1 MSEAQDMPQDRLVD
15 DRYRIVRKIAD
26 GGMAT
31 VYQAVDVRLGRDVAI
46 KIMHQQLAQGP
57 YRDQFIA
64 RFHREANAAASIAS
78 PYIVQVYDTGEH
90 DGLDYLVME
99 YVKGVNLRAEMQRKR
114 TFSVRETLRVVSETL
129 SGLAAA
135 HAAQVVH
142 RDIKPENILINNRG
156 RVQITDF
163 GLAKAISQ
171 ATLSSTGM
179 LLGTAAYLAPEM
191 ISDNEALP
199 QGDCY
204 SVGIMAWEM
213 LTGRVPFQTDNPVT
227 MVFKHVNENVP
238 SVATVCTGIDP
249 RVARFITSLTNRDI
263 ADRPADASVALD
275 RLQELMRTLP
285 PESLRYRYDPSA
297 QPTATTAMPMAA
309 VAANAAATQHPD
321 TQPANNAQPTGAHA
335 AQDDGGQ
342 PSMPPTHA
350 AADIARVQ
358 GNTPASPDGP
368 SSPSMSG
375 RQPQPDMTASG
386 TVPRSQSGSAPRGN
400 DEPTNMLA
408 RPMTYGGHP
417 TDGMPFAGDDAPTA
431 MQPKKRRHTGLI
443 IGIIA
448 FVAILA
454 AGGGTAAWWY
464 YAGPGSY
471 NTMPKPEG
479 LTCEQNAPCKIT
491 GVPWKS
497 YESALNVSNIK
508 YAVSKAYSD
517 DVAEGDVISTDPAYV
532 DAHVS
537 KRGEQRV
544 KVVVSLGVRHV
555 TIPEDIKSSDDP
567 LAALKQAGIEHIE
580 HSDDTDEWS
589 LDVPQGMVISI
600 TPHPGA
606 TIAHNET
613 VDVVLSKGPMP
624 VQMPDLIGQTEDY
637 AKKTLEDDKLEVTFN
652 EEFSD
657 SVAAGHVLYTS
668 QDAGS
673 TLHWGDAVTVTLSK
687 GPETVKMP
695 DVVGKSPEDAQKAIE
710 DLGLK
715 VKVEKPLGVD
725 VLHRVQSQDP
735 KAGSDVPK
743 RTKDG
748 DPTTVTIRVV

>member
-1 MSEAQDMPQDRLVD
+1 MSEAQDMPKDRLVD
-15 DRYRIVRKIAD
+15 GRYRIVRKIAD

-57 YRDQFIA
+57 YREQFIA

-78 PYIVQVYDTGEH
+78 PYIVQVYDSGEH

-99 YVKGVNLRAEMQRKR
+99 YVKGVNLRAEMQHKR

-135 HAAQVVH
+135 HAARVVH

-213 LTGRVPFQTDNPVT
+213 LAGRVPFQTDNPVT

-238 SVATVCTGIDP
+238 SIATVCAGIDP
-249 RVARFITSLTNRDI
+249 RVARFISSLTNRDV

-285 PESLRYRYDPSA
+285 PEALRYRYDPSA
-297 QPTATTAMPMAA
+297 QPQPTTAMSA
-309 VAANAAATQHPD
+309 VAANAANAANSTDIAHDPNAAGR
-321 TQPANNAQPTGAHA
+321 PAPAQPMERM
-335 AQDDGGQ
+335 Q
-342 PSMPPTHA
+342 
-350 AADIARVQ
+350 
-358 GNTPASPDGP
+358 
-368 SSPSMSG
+368 
-375 RQPQPDMTASG
+375 SG
-386 TVPRSQSGSAPRGN
+386 TAPRGN
-400 DEPTNMLA
+400 DDPTSTIA
-408 RPMTYGGHP
+408 RPPQTP
-417 TDGMPFAGDDAPTA
+417 SDGRPPMSGSSAAPFAGDDSPTA
-431 MQPKKRRHTGLI
+431 MQPQRKSHVGLI
-443 IGIIA
+443 VGI
-448 FVAILA
+448 VAAIVAVLA
-454 AGGGTAAWWY
+454 AGGTWAWWY

-479 LTCEQNAPCKIT
+479 LECEQNAPCRIT
-491 GVPWKS
+491 GVDWKS
-497 YESALNVSNIK
+497 YESALNVSDIH
-508 YAVSKAYSD
+508 YEVSRAHSD
-517 DVAEGDVISTDPAYV
+517 DVPEGDVISTDPAYV

-537 KRGEQRV
+537 KRHEQTV
-544 KVVVSLGVRHV
+544 KVVVSLGIQQV
-555 TIPEDIKSSDDP
+555 TIPKDIKSSDDP
-567 LAALKQAGIEHIE
+567 LAALKRAGIEHIE

-600 TPHPGA
+600 TPEPGT

-624 VQMPDLIGQTEDY
+624 VQMPDLIGQTKDY
-637 AKKTLEDDKLEVTFN
+637 AQKTLEEDKLEVTFE

-657 SVAAGHVLYTS
+657 SVPVGQVLYTS

-673 TLHWGDAVTVTLSK
+673 TLHWGDAVTVTVSK

-695 DVVGKSPEDAQKAIE
+695 DVVGKSPEDARKELEA
-710 DLGLK
+710 LGLK
-715 VKVEKPLGVD
+715 VKIDKPLGVD
-725 VLHRVQSQDP
+725 VLHRVQGQDP

-748 DPTTVTIRVV
+748 DPTTVTIRIV

>member
-1 MSEAQDMPQDRLVD
+1 MSEAQDMPKDRLVD
-15 DRYRIVRKIAD
+15 GRYRIVRKIAD

-57 YRDQFIA
+57 YREQFIA

-78 PYIVQVYDTGEH
+78 PYIVQVYDSGEH

-99 YVKGVNLRAEMQRKR
+99 YVKGVNLRAEMQHKR

-135 HAAQVVH
+135 HAARVVH

-213 LTGRVPFQTDNPVT
+213 LAGRVPFQTDNPVT

-238 SVATVCTGIDP
+238 SIATVCAGIDP
-249 RVARFITSLTNRDI
+249 RVARFISSLTNRDV

-285 PESLRYRYDPSA
+285 PEALRYRYDPSA
-297 QPTATTAMPMAA
+297 QPQPTTAMSA
-309 VAANAAATQHPD
+309 VAANAANSTDIAHD
-321 TQPANNAQPTGAHA
+321 SNAAGRPAPAQPMERM
-335 AQDDGGQ
+335 Q
-342 PSMPPTHA
+342 
-350 AADIARVQ
+350 
-358 GNTPASPDGP
+358 
-368 SSPSMSG
+368 
-375 RQPQPDMTASG
+375 SG
-386 TVPRSQSGSAPRGN
+386 TAPRGN
-400 DEPTNMLA
+400 DDPTSTIA
-408 RPMTYGGHP
+408 RPPQTP
-417 TDGMPFAGDDAPTA
+417 SDGRPPMSGSSAAPFAGDDSPTA
-431 MQPKKRRHTGLI
+431 MQPQRKSHVGLI
-443 IGIIA
+443 VGI
-448 FVAILA
+448 VAAIVAVLA
-454 AGGGTAAWWY
+454 AGGTWAWWY

-479 LTCEQNAPCKIT
+479 LECEQNAPCRIT
-491 GVPWKS
+491 GVDWKS
-497 YESALNVSNIK
+497 YESALNVSDIH
-508 YAVSKAYSD
+508 YEVSRAHSD
-517 DVAEGDVISTDPAYV
+517 DVPEGDVISTDPAYV

-537 KRGEQRV
+537 KRHEQTV
-544 KVVVSLGVRHV
+544 KVVVSLGIQQV
-555 TIPEDIKSSDDP
+555 TIPKDIKSSDDP
-567 LAALKQAGIEHIE
+567 LAALKRAGIEHIE

-600 TPHPGA
+600 TPEPGT

-624 VQMPDLIGQTEDY
+624 VQMPDLIGQTKDY
-637 AKKTLEDDKLEVTFN
+637 AQKTLEEDKLEVTFE

-657 SVAAGHVLYTS
+657 SVPVGQVLYTS

-673 TLHWGDAVTVTLSK
+673 TLHWGDAVTVTVSK

-695 DVVGKSPEDAQKAIE
+695 DVVGKSPEDARKELEA
-710 DLGLK
+710 LGLK
-715 VKVEKPLGVD
+715 VKIDKPLGVD
-725 VLHRVQSQDP
+725 VLHRVQGQDP

-748 DPTTVTIRVV
+748 DPTTVTIRIV

>member
-1 MSEAQDMPQDRLVD
+1 MSEAQDMPKDRLVD
-15 DRYRIVRKIAD
+15 GRYRIVRKIAD

-57 YRDQFIA
+57 YREQFIA

-78 PYIVQVYDTGEH
+78 PYIVQVYDSGEH

-99 YVKGVNLRAEMQRKR
+99 YVKGVNLRAEMQHKR

-135 HAAQVVH
+135 HAARVVH

-213 LTGRVPFQTDNPVT
+213 LAGRVPFQTDNPVT

-238 SVATVCTGIDP
+238 SIATVCAGIDP
-249 RVARFITSLTNRDI
+249 RVARFISNLTNRDV

-285 PESLRYRYDPSA
+285 PEALRYRYDPSA
-297 QPTATTAMPMAA
+297 QPQPTTAMSA
-309 VAANAAATQHPD
+309 VAANAANAANSTDIAHD
-321 TQPANNAQPTGAHA
+321 SNAAGRPAPAQPMERM
-335 AQDDGGQ
+335 Q
-342 PSMPPTHA
+342 
-350 AADIARVQ
+350 
-358 GNTPASPDGP
+358 
-368 SSPSMSG
+368 
-375 RQPQPDMTASG
+375 SG
-386 TVPRSQSGSAPRGN
+386 TAPRGN
-400 DEPTNMLA
+400 DDPTSTIA
-408 RPMTYGGHP
+408 RPPQTP
-417 TDGMPFAGDDAPTA
+417 SDGRPPMPGSSAAPFAGDDSPTA
-431 MQPKKRRHTGLI
+431 MQPQRKSHVGLI
-443 IGIIA
+443 VGI
-448 FVAILA
+448 VAAIVAVLA
-454 AGGGTAAWWY
+454 AGGTWAWWY

-479 LTCEQNAPCKIT
+479 LECEQNAPCRIT
-491 GVPWKS
+491 GVDWKS
-497 YESALNVSNIK
+497 YESALNVSDIH
-508 YAVSKAYSD
+508 YEVSRAHSD
-517 DVAEGDVISTDPAYV
+517 DVPEGDVISTDPAYV

-537 KRGEQRV
+537 KRHEQTV
-544 KVVVSLGVRHV
+544 KVVVSLGIQQV
-555 TIPEDIKSSDDP
+555 TIPKDIKSSDDP
-567 LAALKQAGIEHIE
+567 LAALKRAGIEHIE

-600 TPHPGA
+600 TPEPGT
-606 TIAHNET
+606 TIAHNEA

-624 VQMPDLIGQTEDY
+624 VQMPDLIGQTKDY
-637 AKKTLEDDKLEVTFN
+637 AQKTLEEDKLEVTFE

-657 SVAAGHVLYTS
+657 SVPVGQVLYTS

-673 TLHWGDAVTVTLSK
+673 TLHWGDAVTVTVSK

-695 DVVGKSPEDAQKAIE
+695 DVVGKSPEDARKELEA
-710 DLGLK
+710 LGLK
-715 VKVEKPLGVD
+715 VKIDKPLGVD
-725 VLHRVQSQDP
+725 VLHRVQGQDP

-748 DPTTVTIRVV
+748 DPTTVTIRIV

>member
-1 MSEAQDMPQDRLVD
+1 MSEAQDMPKDRLVD
-15 DRYRIVRKIAD
+15 GRYRIVRKIAD

-78 PYIVQVYDTGEH
+78 PYIVQVYDSGEH

-99 YVKGVNLRAEMQRKR
+99 YVKGVNLRAEMQHKR

-135 HAAQVVH
+135 HAARVVH

-213 LTGRVPFQTDNPVT
+213 LAGRVPFQTDNPVT

-238 SVATVCTGIDP
+238 SIATVCAGIDP
-249 RVARFITSLTNRDI
+249 RVARFISSLTNRDV

-285 PESLRYRYDPSA
+285 PEALRYRYDPSA
-297 QPTATTAMPMAA
+297 QPQPTTAMSA
-309 VAANAAATQHPD
+309 VAANAANAANSTDIAHD
-321 TQPANNAQPTGAHA
+321 SNAAGRPAPAQPMERM
-335 AQDDGGQ
+335 Q
-342 PSMPPTHA
+342 
-350 AADIARVQ
+350 
-358 GNTPASPDGP
+358 
-368 SSPSMSG
+368 
-375 RQPQPDMTASG
+375 SG
-386 TVPRSQSGSAPRGN
+386 TAPRGN
-400 DEPTNMLA
+400 DDPTSTIA
-408 RPMTYGGHP
+408 RPPQTP
-417 TDGMPFAGDDAPTA
+417 SDGRPPMSGSSAAPFAGDDSPTA
-431 MQPKKRRHTGLI
+431 MQPQRKSHVGLI
-443 IGIIA
+443 VGI
-448 FVAILA
+448 VAAIVAVLA
-454 AGGGTAAWWY
+454 AGGTWAWWY

-479 LTCEQNAPCKIT
+479 LECEQNAPCRIT
-491 GVPWKS
+491 GVDWKS
-497 YESALNVSNIK
+497 YESALNVSDIH
-508 YAVSKAYSD
+508 YEVSRAHSD
-517 DVAEGDVISTDPAYV
+517 DVPEGDVISTDPAYV

-537 KRGEQRV
+537 KRHEQTV
-544 KVVVSLGVRHV
+544 KVVVSLGIQQV
-555 TIPEDIKSSDDP
+555 TIPKDIKSSDDP
-567 LAALKQAGIEHIE
+567 LAALKRAGIEHIE

-589 LDVPQGMVISI
+589 LDVPQGMIISI
-600 TPHPGA
+600 TPEPGT

-624 VQMPDLIGQTEDY
+624 VQMPDLIGQTKDY
-637 AKKTLEDDKLEVTFN
+637 AQKTLEEDKLEVTFE

-657 SVAAGHVLYTS
+657 SVPVGQVLYTS

-673 TLHWGDAVTVTLSK
+673 TLHWGDAVTVTVSK

-695 DVVGKSPEDAQKAIE
+695 DVVGKSPEDARKE
-710 DLGLK
+710 LEVLGLK
-715 VKVEKPLGVD
+715 VKIDKPLGVD
-725 VLHRVQSQDP
+725 VLHRVQGQDP

-748 DPTTVTIRVV
+748 DPTTVTIRIV

>member
-1 MSEAQDMPQDRLVD
+1 MSEAQDMPKDRLVD
-15 DRYRIVRKIAD
+15 GRYRIVRKIAD

-31 VYQAVDVRLGRDVAI
+31 VYQAVDVRLGRDVAL

-57 YRDQFIA
+57 YREQFIA

-78 PYIVQVYDTGEH
+78 PNIVQVYDTGEH

-114 TFSVRETLRVVSETL
+114 TFSVRETLRVVAETL
-129 SGLAAA
+129 GGLAAA
-135 HAAQVVH
+135 HAARVVH
-142 RDIKPENILINNRG
+142 RDIKPENILINSRG

-213 LTGRVPFQTDNPVT
+213 LAGRVPFQTDNPVT

-249 RVARFITSLTNRDI
+249 RVARFVSSLTNRDV

-285 PESLRYRYDPSA
+285 PDALRYRYDPTA
-297 QPTATTAMPMAA
+297 QPQPTTAMSAL
-309 VAANAAATQHPD
+309 AANAA
-321 TQPANNAQPTGAHA
+321 NAQP
-335 AQDDGGQ
+335 Q
-342 PSMPPTHA
+342 PSAQPEPDVRPQSPAQPM
-350 AADIARVQ
+350 AR
-358 GNTPASPDGP
+358 
-368 SSPSMSG
+368 MH
-375 RQPQPDMTASG
+375 SG
-386 TVPRSQSGSAPRGN
+386 TAPRGN
-400 DEPTNMLA
+400 DDPTGTIA
-408 RPMTYGGHP
+408 
-417 TDGMPFAGDDAPTA
+417 MPSPAPGSGSPAAGSPFGGDDSPTA
-431 MQPKKRRHTGLI
+431 MQSQRKSHIGLI
-443 IGIIA
+443 VGII
-448 FVAILA
+448 VAIVAVLA
-454 AGGGTAAWWY
+454 AGGTWAWWY

-479 LTCEQNAPCKIT
+479 LKCEQNAPCRIT
-491 GVPWKS
+491 GVEWKS
-497 YESALNVSNIK
+497 YESALNVSDID
-508 YAVSKAYSD
+508 YEVSRAHSD
-517 DVAEGDVISTDPAYV
+517 DVPEGDIISTDPAYV

-537 KRGEQRV
+537 KRREQKV
-544 KVVVSLGVRHV
+544 KVVVSLGIRQV

-567 LAALKQAGIEHIE
+567 LAVLKQAGIEHIE
-580 HSDDTDEWS
+580 HSDDADEWS
-589 LDVPQGMVISI
+589 LDVPQGMLISI
-600 TPHPGA
+600 TPDPGT

-613 VDVVLSKGPMP
+613 VGVVLSKGPMP
-624 VQMPDLIGQTEDY
+624 VQMPDLIGQTKDY
-637 AKKTLEDDKLEVTFN
+637 AQKTLENDKLEVTFN
-652 EEFSD
+652 EEYSD

-673 TLHWGDAVTVTLSK
+673 TLHWGDAVTVTVSK

-695 DVVGKSPEDAQKAIE
+695 DVVRKSTDEARKELEA
-710 DLGLK
+710 LGFK
-715 VKVEKPLGVD
+715 VKIERPLAGAE
-725 VLHRVQSQDP
+725 VLHLVQSQDP

-748 DPTTVTIRVV
+748 EPTTVTIRVV

>member
-1 MSEAQDMPQDRLVD
+1 MSEAQDMPKDRLVD
-15 DRYRIVRKIAD
+15 GRYRIVRKIAD

-57 YRDQFIA
+57 YREQFIA

-78 PYIVQVYDTGEH
+78 PYIVQVYDSGEH

-99 YVKGVNLRAEMQRKR
+99 YVKGVNLRAEMQHKR

-135 HAAQVVH
+135 HAARVVH

-213 LTGRVPFQTDNPVT
+213 LAGRVPFQTDNPVT

-238 SVATVCTGIDP
+238 SIATVCAGIDP
-249 RVARFITSLTNRDI
+249 RVARFISSLTNRDV

-285 PESLRYRYDPSA
+285 PEALRYRYDPSA
-297 QPTATTAMPMAA
+297 QPQPTTAMSA
-309 VAANAAATQHPD
+309 VAANAANAANSTDIAHD
-321 TQPANNAQPTGAHA
+321 SNAAGRPAPAQPMERM
-335 AQDDGGQ
+335 Q
-342 PSMPPTHA
+342 
-350 AADIARVQ
+350 
-358 GNTPASPDGP
+358 
-368 SSPSMSG
+368 
-375 RQPQPDMTASG
+375 SG
-386 TVPRSQSGSAPRGN
+386 TAPRGN
-400 DEPTNMLA
+400 DDPTSTIA
-408 RPMTYGGHP
+408 RPPQTP
-417 TDGMPFAGDDAPTA
+417 SDGRPPMSGSSAAPFAGDDSPTA
-431 MQPKKRRHTGLI
+431 MQPQRKSHVGLI
-443 IGIIA
+443 VGI
-448 FVAILA
+448 VAAIVAVLA
-454 AGGGTAAWWY
+454 AGGTWAWWY

-479 LTCEQNAPCKIT
+479 LECEQNAPCRIT
-491 GVPWKS
+491 GVDWKS
-497 YESALNVSNIK
+497 YESALNVSDIH
-508 YAVSKAYSD
+508 YEVSRAHSD
-517 DVAEGDVISTDPAYV
+517 DVPEGDVISTDPAYV

-537 KRGEQRV
+537 KRHEQTV
-544 KVVVSLGVRHV
+544 KVVVSLGIQQV
-555 TIPEDIKSSDDP
+555 TIPKDIKSSDDP
-567 LAALKQAGIEHIE
+567 LAALKRAGIEHIE

-600 TPHPGA
+600 TPEPGT

-624 VQMPDLIGQTEDY
+624 VQMPDLIGQTKDY
-637 AKKTLEDDKLEVTFN
+637 AQKTLEEDKLEVTFE

-657 SVAAGHVLYTS
+657 SVPVGQVLYTS

-673 TLHWGDAVTVTLSK
+673 TLHWGDAVTVTVSK

-695 DVVGKSPEDAQKAIE
+695 DVVGKSPEDARKE
-710 DLGLK
+710 LEVLGLK
-715 VKVEKPLGVD
+715 VKIDKPLGVD
-725 VLHRVQSQDP
+725 VLHRVQGQDP

-748 DPTTVTIRVV
+748 DPTTVTIRIV

>member
-1 MSEAQDMPQDRLVD
+1 MSEAQDMPKDRLVD
-15 DRYRIVRKIAD
+15 GRYRIVRKIAD

-57 YRDQFIA
+57 YREQFIA

-78 PYIVQVYDTGEH
+78 PYIVQVYDSGEH

-99 YVKGVNLRAEMQRKR
+99 YVKGVNLRAEMQHKR

-135 HAAQVVH
+135 HAARVVH

-213 LTGRVPFQTDNPVT
+213 LAGRVPFQTDNPVT

-238 SVATVCTGIDP
+238 SIATVCAGIDP
-249 RVARFITSLTNRDI
+249 RVARFISSLTNRDV

-285 PESLRYRYDPSA
+285 PEALRYRYDPSA
-297 QPTATTAMPMAA
+297 QPQPTTAMSA
-309 VAANAAATQHPD
+309 VAANAANAANSTDIAHDPNAAGR
-321 TQPANNAQPTGAHA
+321 PAPAQPMERM
-335 AQDDGGQ
+335 Q
-342 PSMPPTHA
+342 
-350 AADIARVQ
+350 
-358 GNTPASPDGP
+358 
-368 SSPSMSG
+368 
-375 RQPQPDMTASG
+375 SG
-386 TVPRSQSGSAPRGN
+386 TAPRGN
-400 DEPTNMLA
+400 DDPTSTIA
-408 RPMTYGGHP
+408 RPPQTP
-417 TDGMPFAGDDAPTA
+417 SDGRPPMSGSSAAPFAGDDSPTA
-431 MQPKKRRHTGLI
+431 MQPQRKSHVGLI
-443 IGIIA
+443 VGI
-448 FVAILA
+448 VAAIVAVLA
-454 AGGGTAAWWY
+454 AGGTWAWWY

-479 LTCEQNAPCKIT
+479 LECEQNAPCRIT
-491 GVPWKS
+491 GVDWKS
-497 YESALNVSNIK
+497 YESALNVSDIH
-508 YAVSKAYSD
+508 YEVSRAHSD
-517 DVAEGDVISTDPAYV
+517 DVPEGDVISTDPAYV

-537 KRGEQRV
+537 KRHEQTV
-544 KVVVSLGVRHV
+544 KVVVSLGIQQV
-555 TIPEDIKSSDDP
+555 TIPKDIKSSDDP
-567 LAALKQAGIEHIE
+567 LAALKRAGIEHIE

-600 TPHPGA
+600 TPEPDT

-624 VQMPDLIGQTEDY
+624 VQMPDLIGQTKDY
-637 AKKTLEDDKLEVTFN
+637 AQKTLEEDKLEVTFE

-657 SVAAGHVLYTS
+657 SVPVGQVLYTS

-673 TLHWGDAVTVTLSK
+673 TLHWGDAVTVTVSK

-695 DVVGKSPEDAQKAIE
+695 DVVGKSPEDARKELEA
-710 DLGLK
+710 LGLK
-715 VKVEKPLGVD
+715 VKIDKPLGVD
-725 VLHRVQSQDP
+725 VLHRVQGQDP

-748 DPTTVTIRVV
+748 DPTTVTLRIV

>member
-1 MSEAQDMPQDRLVD
+1 MSEAQDMPKDRLVD
-15 DRYRIVRKIAD
+15 GRYRIVRKIAD

-31 VYQAVDVRLGRDVAI
+31 VYQAVDVRLGRDVAL

-57 YRDQFIA
+57 YREQFIA

-78 PYIVQVYDTGEH
+78 PNIVQVYDTGEH

-114 TFSVRETLRVVSETL
+114 TFSVRETLRVVAETL
-129 SGLAAA
+129 GGLAAA
-135 HAAQVVH
+135 HAARVVH
-142 RDIKPENILINNRG
+142 RDIKPENILINSRG

-213 LTGRVPFQTDNPVT
+213 LAGRVPFQTDNPVT

-249 RVARFITSLTNRDI
+249 RVARFVSSLTNRDV

-285 PESLRYRYDPSA
+285 PDALRYRYDPEA
-297 QPTATTAMPMAA
+297 QPTTAMSTL
-309 VAANAAATQHPD
+309 AANAAA
-321 TQPANNAQPTGAHA
+321 AQPQSA
-335 AQDDGGQ
+335 AQ
-342 PSMPPTHA
+342 PM
-350 AADIARVQ
+350 AR
-358 GNTPASPDGP
+358 
-368 SSPSMSG
+368 MH
-375 RQPQPDMTASG
+375 SG
-386 TVPRSQSGSAPRGN
+386 TAPRGN
-400 DEPTNMLA
+400 DDPTGTIAMPSPASASGSPTAEP
-408 RPMTYGGHP
+408 PVG
-417 TDGMPFAGDDAPTA
+417 GDDSPTA
-431 MQPKKRRHTGLI
+431 MQPRRKRHVGLI
-443 IGIIA
+443 LGII
-448 FVAILA
+448 VAIVAVLA
-454 AGGGTAAWWY
+454 AGGTWAWWY

-471 NTMPKPEG
+471 NTMPMPEG
-479 LTCEQNAPCKIT
+479 LKCEQNAPCKIT
-491 GVPWKS
+491 GVDWKS
-497 YESALNVSNIK
+497 YESALKVSDIH
-508 YAVSKAYSD
+508 YEVSRAHSD
-517 DVAEGDVISTDPAYV
+517 DVPEGDVISTDPAYV

-537 KRGEQRV
+537 KRHEQTV
-544 KVVVSLGVRHV
+544 KVVISLGIQQV
-555 TIPEDIKSSDDP
+555 TIPKDIESSDDP

-600 TPHPGA
+600 TPGPGT

-624 VQMPDLIGQTEDY
+624 VQMPDLIGQTKDY
-637 AKKTLEDDKLEVTFN
+637 AQKTLEDDKLEVTFN
-652 EEFSD
+652 EEYSD

-673 TLHWGDAVTVTLSK
+673 TLHWGDAVTVTVSK

-695 DVVGKSPEDAQKAIE
+695 NVVGKSTEDAQKELEA
-710 DLGLK
+710 LGLN
-715 VKVEKPLGVD
+715 VKIDKPLGVD
-725 VLHRVQSQDP
+725 VLHRVQGQDP
-735 KAGSDVPK
+735 EAGSDVPK

>member
-1 MSEAQDMPQDRLVD
+1 MSEAQDMPKDRLVD
-15 DRYRIVRKIAD
+15 GRYRIVRKIAD

-57 YRDQFIA
+57 YREQFIA

-78 PYIVQVYDTGEH
+78 PYIVQVYDSGEH

-99 YVKGVNLRAEMQRKR
+99 YVKGVNLRAEMQHKR

-135 HAAQVVH
+135 HAARVVH

-213 LTGRVPFQTDNPVT
+213 LAGRVPFQTDNPVT

-238 SVATVCTGIDP
+238 SIATVCAGIDP
-249 RVARFITSLTNRDI
+249 RVARFISSLTNRDV

-285 PESLRYRYDPSA
+285 PEALRYRYDPSA
-297 QPTATTAMPMAA
+297 QPQPTTAMSA
-309 VAANAAATQHPD
+309 VAANAANAANSTDIAHD
-321 TQPANNAQPTGAHA
+321 SNAAGRPAPAQPMERM
-335 AQDDGGQ
+335 Q
-342 PSMPPTHA
+342 
-350 AADIARVQ
+350 
-358 GNTPASPDGP
+358 
-368 SSPSMSG
+368 
-375 RQPQPDMTASG
+375 SG
-386 TVPRSQSGSAPRGN
+386 TAPRGN
-400 DEPTNMLA
+400 DDPTSTIA
-408 RPMTYGGHP
+408 RPPQTP
-417 TDGMPFAGDDAPTA
+417 SDGRPPMSGSSAAPFAGDDSPTA
-431 MQPKKRRHTGLI
+431 MQPQRKSHVGLI
-443 IGIIA
+443 VGI
-448 FVAILA
+448 VAAIVAVLA
-454 AGGGTAAWWY
+454 AGGTWAWWY

-479 LTCEQNAPCKIT
+479 LECEQNAPCRIT
-491 GVPWKS
+491 GVDWKS
-497 YESALNVSNIK
+497 YESALNVSDIH
-508 YAVSKAYSD
+508 YEVSRAHSD
-517 DVAEGDVISTDPAYV
+517 DVPEGDVISTDPAYV

-537 KRGEQRV
+537 KRHEQTV
-544 KVVVSLGVRHV
+544 KVVVSLGIQQV
-555 TIPEDIKSSDDP
+555 TIPKDIKSSDDP
-567 LAALKQAGIEHIE
+567 LAALKRAGIEHIE

-589 LDVPQGMVISI
+589 LDVPQGMIISI
-600 TPHPGA
+600 TPEPGT

-624 VQMPDLIGQTEDY
+624 VQMPDLIGQTKDY
-637 AKKTLEDDKLEVTFN
+637 AQKTLEEDKLEVTFE

-657 SVAAGHVLYTS
+657 SVPVGQVLYTS

-673 TLHWGDAVTVTLSK
+673 TLHWGDAVTVTVSK

-695 DVVGKSPEDAQKAIE
+695 DVVGKSPEDARKE
-710 DLGLK
+710 LEVLGLK
-715 VKVEKPLGVD
+715 VKIDKPLGVD
-725 VLHRVQSQDP
+725 VLHRVQGQDP

-748 DPTTVTIRVV
+748 DPTTVTIRIV

>member
-1 MSEAQDMPQDRLVD
+1 MSEAQDMPKDRLVD
-15 DRYRIVRKIAD
+15 GRYRIVRKIAD

-57 YRDQFIA
+57 YREQFIA

-78 PYIVQVYDTGEH
+78 PYIVQVYDSGEH

-99 YVKGVNLRAEMQRKR
+99 YVKGVNLRAEMQHKR

-135 HAAQVVH
+135 HAARVVH

-213 LTGRVPFQTDNPVT
+213 LAGRVPFQTDNPVT

-238 SVATVCTGIDP
+238 SIATVCAGIDP
-249 RVARFITSLTNRDI
+249 RVARFISSLTNRDV

-275 RLQELMRTLP
+275 RLQKLMRTLP
-285 PESLRYRYDPSA
+285 PEALRYRYDPSA
-297 QPTATTAMPMAA
+297 QPQPTTAMSA
-309 VAANAAATQHPD
+309 VAANAANAANSTDIAHDPNAAGR
-321 TQPANNAQPTGAHA
+321 PAPAQPMERM
-335 AQDDGGQ
+335 Q
-342 PSMPPTHA
+342 
-350 AADIARVQ
+350 
-358 GNTPASPDGP
+358 
-368 SSPSMSG
+368 
-375 RQPQPDMTASG
+375 SG
-386 TVPRSQSGSAPRGN
+386 TAPRGN
-400 DEPTNMLA
+400 DDPTSTIA
-408 RPMTYGGHP
+408 RPPQTP
-417 TDGMPFAGDDAPTA
+417 SDGRPPMSGSSAAPFAGDDSPTA
-431 MQPKKRRHTGLI
+431 MQPQRKSHVGLI
-443 IGIIA
+443 VGI
-448 FVAILA
+448 VAAIVAVLA
-454 AGGGTAAWWY
+454 AGGTWAWWY

-479 LTCEQNAPCKIT
+479 LECEQNAPCRIT
-491 GVPWKS
+491 GVDWKS
-497 YESALNVSNIK
+497 YESALNVSDIH
-508 YAVSKAYSD
+508 YEVSRAHSD
-517 DVAEGDVISTDPAYV
+517 DVPEGDVISTDPAYV

-537 KRGEQRV
+537 KRHEQTV
-544 KVVVSLGVRHV
+544 KVVVSLGIQQV
-555 TIPEDIKSSDDP
+555 TIPKDIKSSDDP
-567 LAALKQAGIEHIE
+567 LAALKRAGIEHIE

-600 TPHPGA
+600 TPEPDT

-624 VQMPDLIGQTEDY
+624 VQMPDLIGQTKDY
-637 AKKTLEDDKLEVTFN
+637 AQKTLEEDKLEVTFE

-657 SVAAGHVLYTS
+657 SVPVGQVLYTS

-673 TLHWGDAVTVTLSK
+673 TLHWGDAVTVTVSK

-695 DVVGKSPEDAQKAIE
+695 DVVGKSPEDARKELEA
-710 DLGLK
+710 LGLK
-715 VKVEKPLGVD
+715 VKIDKPLGVD
-725 VLHRVQSQDP
+725 VLHRVQGQDP

-748 DPTTVTIRVV
+748 DPTTVTLRIV

>member
-1 MSEAQDMPQDRLVD
+1 MSEAQDMPKDRLVD
-15 DRYRIVRKIAD
+15 GRYRIVRKIAD

-57 YRDQFIA
+57 YREQFIA

-78 PYIVQVYDTGEH
+78 PYIVQVYDSGEH

-99 YVKGVNLRAEMQRKR
+99 YVKGVNLRAEMQHKR

-135 HAAQVVH
+135 HAVRVVH

-213 LTGRVPFQTDNPVT
+213 LAGRVPFQTDNPVT

-238 SVATVCTGIDP
+238 SIATVCAGIDP
-249 RVARFITSLTNRDI
+249 RVARFISSLTNRDV

-285 PESLRYRYDPSA
+285 PEALRYRYDPSA
-297 QPTATTAMPMAA
+297 QPQPTTAMSA
-309 VAANAAATQHPD
+309 VAANAANAANSTDIAHDPNAAGR
-321 TQPANNAQPTGAHA
+321 PAPAQPMERM
-335 AQDDGGQ
+335 Q
-342 PSMPPTHA
+342 
-350 AADIARVQ
+350 
-358 GNTPASPDGP
+358 
-368 SSPSMSG
+368 
-375 RQPQPDMTASG
+375 SG
-386 TVPRSQSGSAPRGN
+386 TAPRGN
-400 DEPTNMLA
+400 DDPTSTIA
-408 RPMTYGGHP
+408 RPPQTP
-417 TDGMPFAGDDAPTA
+417 SDGRPPMSGSSAAPFAGDDSPTA
-431 MQPKKRRHTGLI
+431 MQPQRKSHVGLI
-443 IGIIA
+443 VGI
-448 FVAILA
+448 VAAIVAVLA
-454 AGGGTAAWWY
+454 AGGTWAWWY

-479 LTCEQNAPCKIT
+479 LECEQNAPCRIT
-491 GVPWKS
+491 GVDWKS
-497 YESALNVSNIK
+497 YESALNVSDIH
-508 YAVSKAYSD
+508 YEVSRAHSD
-517 DVAEGDVISTDPAYV
+517 DVPEGDVISTDPAYV

-537 KRGEQRV
+537 KRHEQTV
-544 KVVVSLGVRHV
+544 KVVVSLGIQQV
-555 TIPEDIKSSDDP
+555 TIPKDIKSSDDP
-567 LAALKQAGIEHIE
+567 LAALKRAGIEHIE

-600 TPHPGA
+600 TPEPGT

-624 VQMPDLIGQTEDY
+624 VQMPDLIGQTKDY
-637 AKKTLEDDKLEVTFN
+637 AQKTLEEDKLEVTFE

-657 SVAAGHVLYTS
+657 SVPVGQVLYTS

-673 TLHWGDAVTVTLSK
+673 TLHWGDAVTVTVSK

-695 DVVGKSPEDAQKAIE
+695 DVVGKSPEDARKELEA
-710 DLGLK
+710 LGLK
-715 VKVEKPLGVD
+715 VKIDKPLGVD
-725 VLHRVQSQDP
+725 VLHRVQGQDP

-748 DPTTVTIRVV
+748 DPTTVTIRIV

>member
-1 MSEAQDMPQDRLVD
+1 MSEAQDMPKDRLVD
-15 DRYRIVRKIAD
+15 GRYRIVRKIAD

-57 YRDQFIA
+57 YREQFIA

-78 PYIVQVYDTGEH
+78 PYIVQVYDSGEH

-99 YVKGVNLRAEMQRKR
+99 YVKGVNLRAEMQHKR

-135 HAAQVVH
+135 HAARVVH

-213 LTGRVPFQTDNPVT
+213 LAGRVPFQTDNPVT

-238 SVATVCTGIDP
+238 SIATVCAGIDP
-249 RVARFITSLTNRDI
+249 RVARFISSLTNRDV

-285 PESLRYRYDPSA
+285 PEALRYRYDPSA
-297 QPTATTAMPMAA
+297 QPQPTTAMSA
-309 VAANAAATQHPD
+309 VAANAANAANSTDIAHDPNAAGR
-321 TQPANNAQPTGAHA
+321 PAPAQPMERM
-335 AQDDGGQ
+335 Q
-342 PSMPPTHA
+342 
-350 AADIARVQ
+350 
-358 GNTPASPDGP
+358 
-368 SSPSMSG
+368 
-375 RQPQPDMTASG
+375 SG
-386 TVPRSQSGSAPRGN
+386 TAPRGN
-400 DEPTNMLA
+400 DDPTSTIA
-408 RPMTYGGHP
+408 RPPQTP
-417 TDGMPFAGDDAPTA
+417 SDGRPPMSGSSAAPFAGDDSPTA
-431 MQPKKRRHTGLI
+431 MQPQRKSHVGLI
-443 IGIIA
+443 VGI
-448 FVAILA
+448 VAAIVAVLA
-454 AGGGTAAWWY
+454 AGGTWAWWY

-479 LTCEQNAPCKIT
+479 LECEQNAPCRIT
-491 GVPWKS
+491 GVDWKS
-497 YESALNVSNIK
+497 YESALNVSDIH
-508 YAVSKAYSD
+508 YEVSRAHSD
-517 DVAEGDVISTDPAYV
+517 DVPEGDVISTDPAYV

-537 KRGEQRV
+537 KRHEQTV
-544 KVVVSLGVRHV
+544 KVVVSLGIQQV
-555 TIPEDIKSSDDP
+555 TIPKDIKSSDDP
-567 LAALKQAGIEHIE
+567 LAALKRAGIEHIE

-589 LDVPQGMVISI
+589 LDVPEGEVISI
-600 TPHPGA
+600 TPEAG
-606 TIAHNET
+606 TTVDHNEP

-624 VQMPDLIGQTEDY
+624 VSMPEVVGKSASDVK
-637 AKKTLEDDKLEVTFN
+637 AVLEEDKLTVTTS
-652 EEFSD
+652 EENSD
-657 SVAAGHVLYTS
+657 TVPAGQVIS
-668 QDAGS
+668 SSEDAGAQ
-673 TLHWGDAVTVTLSK
+673 LHWGDSVHLVVSK
-687 GPETVKMP
+687 GPEMITIPK
-695 DVVGKSPEDAQKAIE
+695 VVGMNVDDAKKMLE
-710 DLGLK
+710 GLGLE
-715 VKVEKPLGVD
+715 VKVSAPLGD
-725 VLHRVQSQDP
+725 LLHTVRMQSPDAGKQVRARGEDG
-735 KAGSDVPK
+735 KA
-743 RTKDG
+743 
-748 DPTTVTIRVV
+748 TVVTLTVI

>member
-1 MSEAQDMPQDRLVD
+1 MSEAQDMPKDRLVD
-15 DRYRIVRKIAD
+15 GRYRIVRKIAD

-57 YRDQFIA
+57 YREQFIA

-78 PYIVQVYDTGEH
+78 PYIVQVYDSGEH

-99 YVKGVNLRAEMQRKR
+99 YVKGVNLRAEMQHKR

-135 HAAQVVH
+135 HAARVVH

-156 RVQITDF
+156 RIQITDF

-213 LTGRVPFQTDNPVT
+213 LAGRVPFQTDNPVT

-238 SVATVCTGIDP
+238 SIATVCAGIDP
-249 RVARFITSLTNRDI
+249 RVARFISSLTNRDV

-275 RLQELMRTLP
+275 RLQKLMRTLP
-285 PESLRYRYDPSA
+285 PEALRYRYDPSA
-297 QPTATTAMPMAA
+297 QPQPTTAMSA
-309 VAANAAATQHPD
+309 VAANAANAANSTDIAHDPNAAGR
-321 TQPANNAQPTGAHA
+321 PAPAQPMERM
-335 AQDDGGQ
+335 Q
-342 PSMPPTHA
+342 
-350 AADIARVQ
+350 
-358 GNTPASPDGP
+358 
-368 SSPSMSG
+368 
-375 RQPQPDMTASG
+375 SG
-386 TVPRSQSGSAPRGN
+386 TAPRGN
-400 DEPTNMLA
+400 DDPTSTIA
-408 RPMTYGGHP
+408 RPPQTP
-417 TDGMPFAGDDAPTA
+417 SDGRPPMSGSSAAPFAGDDSPTA
-431 MQPKKRRHTGLI
+431 MQPQRKSHVGLI
-443 IGIIA
+443 VGI
-448 FVAILA
+448 VAAIVAVLA
-454 AGGGTAAWWY
+454 AGGTWAWWY

-479 LTCEQNAPCKIT
+479 LECEQNAPCRIT
-491 GVPWKS
+491 GVDWKS
-497 YESALNVSNIK
+497 YESALNVSDIH
-508 YAVSKAYSD
+508 YEVSRAHSD
-517 DVAEGDVISTDPAYV
+517 DVPEGDVISTDPAYV

-537 KRGEQRV
+537 KRHEQTV
-544 KVVVSLGVRHV
+544 KVVVSLGIQQV
-555 TIPEDIKSSDDP
+555 TIPKDIKSSDDP
-567 LAALKQAGIEHIE
+567 LAALKRAGIEHIE

-600 TPHPGA
+600 TPEPGT

-624 VQMPDLIGQTEDY
+624 VQMPDLIGQTKDY
-637 AKKTLEDDKLEVTFN
+637 AQKTLEEDKLEVTFE

-657 SVAAGHVLYTS
+657 SVPVGQVLYTS

-673 TLHWGDAVTVTLSK
+673 TLHWGDAVTVTVSK

-695 DVVGKSPEDAQKAIE
+695 DVVGKSPEDARKELEA
-710 DLGLK
+710 LGLK
-715 VKVEKPLGVD
+715 VKIDKPLGVD
-725 VLHRVQSQDP
+725 VLHRVQGQDP

-748 DPTTVTIRVV
+748 DPTTVTIRIV

>member
-15 DRYRIVRKIAD
+15 GRYRIVRKIAD

-249 RVARFITSLTNRDI
+249 RVARFISSLTNRDVS
-263 ADRPADASVALD
+263 DRPADASVALD

-285 PESLRYRYDPSA
+285 SDALRYRYDPSA
-297 QPTATTAMPMAA
+297 QPQATTAMSAL
-309 VAANAAATQHPD
+309 AANAANMPTPAPNAQQTPGTQQTPNAQSTPH
-321 TQPANNAQPTGAHA
+321 TQPTSGAQSTPSTQSTSNAQPASDVHPGSP
-335 AQDDGGQ
+335 AQ
-342 PSMPPTHA
+342 PM
-350 AADIARVQ
+350 AR
-358 GNTPASPDGP
+358 
-368 SSPSMSG
+368 MHSG
-375 RQPQPDMTASG
+375 M
-386 TVPRSQSGSAPRGN
+386 APRANN
-400 DEPTNMLA
+400 DPTSTIAMPKA
-408 RPMTYGGHP
+408 SP
-417 TDGMPFAGDDAPTA
+417 TDGRPPAGDDSPTA
-431 MQPKKRRHTGLI
+431 MQPRRKRHVGLI
-443 IGIIA
+443 IGII
-448 FVAILA
+448 VAVLA
-454 AGGGTAAWWY
+454 VLGAGGAWAWWY

-491 GVPWKS
+491 GVDWKQ
-497 YESALNVSNIK
+497 YKSALDIADIH

-589 LDVPQGMVISI
+589 LDVPQGMIISI
-600 TPHPGA
+600 TPDAGT

-624 VQMPDLIGQTEDY
+624 VQMPDLIGQTKDY
-637 AKKTLEDDKLEVTFN
+637 AEKTLKDDKLEVTFN
-652 EEFSD
+652 EEYSD

-673 TLHWGDAVTVTLSK
+673 TLHWGDSVTVTLSK

-695 DVVGKSPEDAQKAIE
+695 DVVRKSTDEARKELEA
-710 DLGLK
+710 LGFK
-715 VKVEKPLGVD
+715 VKIERPLAGAE
-725 VLHRVQSQDP
+725 VLHLVQSQDP
-735 KAGSDVPK
+735 AAGTDVPK

-748 DPTTVTIRVV
+748 EPTTVTIRVV